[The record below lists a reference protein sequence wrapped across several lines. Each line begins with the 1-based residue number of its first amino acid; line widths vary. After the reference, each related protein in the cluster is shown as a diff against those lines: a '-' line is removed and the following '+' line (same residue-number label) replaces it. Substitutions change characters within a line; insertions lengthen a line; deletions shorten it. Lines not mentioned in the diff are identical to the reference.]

1 MPRHRGTAHHF
12 NTDSSASYLNRN
24 GLTIEALGRY
34 RRELPIASS
43 GARRLVK
50 AMICAGG
57 QDRMPTNKRER
68 VYIYAS
74 MTPADQEAWDEIGLE
89 PGNRPTGVIV
99 GTVEVVGCRKV
110 RGEYEWDLAR
120 PVRLK
125 RPLKPKNHPQPA
137 WFYPF

>member
-57 QDRMPTNKRER
+57 QDRMRFVAEREAMINAR
-68 VYIYAS
+68 RS
-74 MTPADQEAWDEIGLE
+74 KFMTQISQALLYYVRAD
-89 PGNRPTGVIV
+89 
-99 GTVEVVGCRKV
+99 
-110 RGEYEWDLAR
+110 
-120 PVRLK
+120 
-125 RPLKPKNHPQPA
+125 
-137 WFYPF
+137 

>member
-57 QDRMPTNKRER
+57 QDRMIFVKGGEKNIKLPAVK
-68 VYIYAS
+68 IY
-74 MTPADQEAWDEIGLE
+74 
-89 PGNRPTGVIV
+89 
-99 GTVEVVGCRKV
+99 
-110 RGEYEWDLAR
+110 DL
-120 PVRLK
+120 
-125 RPLKPKNHPQPA
+125 
-137 WFYPF
+137 

>member
-1 MPRHRGTAHHF
+1 MRLIPATASRGTPLREGRLDSDAKTSRHRAHF

-74 MTPADQEAWDEIGLE
+74 MTPADQEE
-89 PGNRPTGVIV
+89 
-99 GTVEVVGCRKV
+99 
-110 RGEYEWDLAR
+110 
-120 PVRLK
+120 
-125 RPLKPKNHPQPA
+125 
-137 WFYPF
+137 